1 MVLSGDVPSNCN
13 LASFRHARFFDFSTK
28 SGKTGRQLIS
38 NRASA
43 QRRFRSFAGWRWNRR
58 GRPISD
64 TRPSHLAR
72 FFMPR
77 SGPWAI
83 ASLPL
88 VLGSRAVDSSC
99 DVLGNGPGPCRT
111 GVGCDAKCVAW
122 VSHTTHEV
130 HLEMLGELGRARL
143 TGDRERS
150 PVFWAH
156 HTVAA
161 PA

>member
-1 MVLSGDVPSNCN
+1 MPAPTNASSSLRSCSGVRSAVPAEMYAPGPGNDRNGAIVLKNSFSAMFDFLRGLRARHKKSAGRPANLSIGQRARSSTGLKTVLSGDVPSNCH

-77 SGPWAI
+77 SGP
-83 ASLPL
+83 
-88 VLGSRAVDSSC
+88 
-99 DVLGNGPGPCRT
+99 
-111 GVGCDAKCVAW
+111 
-122 VSHTTHEV
+122 
-130 HLEMLGELGRARL
+130 
-143 TGDRERS
+143 
-150 PVFWAH
+150 
-156 HTVAA
+156 
-161 PA
+161 